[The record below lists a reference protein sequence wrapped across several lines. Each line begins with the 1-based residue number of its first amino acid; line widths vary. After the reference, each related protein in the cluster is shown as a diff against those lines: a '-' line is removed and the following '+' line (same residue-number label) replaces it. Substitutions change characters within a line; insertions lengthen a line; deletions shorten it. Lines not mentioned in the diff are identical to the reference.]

1 MSRAGAAT
9 VLVVGGAGYIGSH
22 MSAALLEDGYGV
34 VTLDDLSRG
43 HRELVPGGAFVQ
55 GGCGD
60 AAALDR
66 LFAAHR
72 IDAVMHFA
80 AWALVGESVARPL
93 DYYRNNVGATAVLLD
108 RMLAHGVKNLI
119 FSSTCAVY
127 GEPERV
133 PIDEEHPT
141 RPTNPYGRSKLAAE
155 LMLADA
161 ARAHGLS
168 FASLRYFNAAGAH
181 PDGRLGE
188 RHDPETHLIPLVL
201 QVASGERERIAVF
214 GSDYPTRDGTCVRDY
229 VHVCDL
235 AQAHLLALERLL
247 AGQPGGIYNLGSS
260 RGHTVREVIE
270 LARAITGHPIPAI
283 DAPRRPGDPAVLVAS
298 PEKARRELGWQP
310 RFEALATIV
319 ETAWAWHR
327 REAGLAARESGAAR

>member
-1 MSRAGAAT
+1 MSPRT

-22 MSAALLEDGYGV
+22 MLAALLDAGYGV

-43 HRELVPGGAFVQ
+43 HRELVLGGAFVQ

-60 AAALDR
+60 APTLDR
-66 LFAAHR
+66 LFAEHR

-93 DYYRNNVGATAVLLD
+93 DYYRNNVAATAVLLD
-108 RMLAHGVKNLI
+108 RMLAHGVKTFI

-133 PIDEEHPT
+133 PIDEDHPT
-141 RPTNPYGRSKLAAE
+141 RPTNPYGMTKLTAE
-155 LMLADA
+155 RMLADA
-161 ARAHGLS
+161 ARAHGLAFS
-168 FASLRYFNAAGAH
+168 ALRYFNAAGAH
-181 PDGRLGE
+181 PERPLGE

-201 QVASGERERIAVF
+201 QVAAGKRERISIL
-214 GSDYPTRDGTCVRDY
+214 GTDYPTRDGTCVRDY

-247 AGQPGGIYNLGSS
+247 AGKPGGIYNLGSS
-260 RGHTVREVIE
+260 HGYTVREVIA
-270 LARAITGHPIPAI
+270 LARKITGHPVPST
-283 DAPRRPGDPAVLVAS
+283 DAARRPGDPAVLVAS

-310 RFEALATIV
+310 RFEALETIV

-327 REAGLAARESGAAR
+327 REAGLAG

>member
-1 MSRAGAAT
+1 VSLPGRPKPT

-22 MSAALLEDGYGV
+22 MLAALLDAGYGV

-55 GGCGD
+55 GNCGD
-60 AAALDR
+60 AATLDR
-66 LFAAHR
+66 LFAEHR
-72 IDAVMHFA
+72 IDAAMHFA

-93 DYYRNNVGATAVLLD
+93 DYYRNNVAATAVLLD
-108 RMLAHGVKNLI
+108 RMLAHGVKTFI

-127 GEPERV
+127 GEPDRV
-133 PIDEEHPT
+133 PIDENHPT
-141 RPTNPYGRSKLAAE
+141 RPTNPYGTTKLTAE
-155 LMLADA
+155 HMLGDA
-161 ARAHGLS
+161 ARAHGLAFS
-168 FASLRYFNAAGAH
+168 ALRYFNAAGAH
-181 PDGRLGE
+181 PERPLGE

-201 QVASGERERIAVF
+201 QVAAGKRERISIL
-214 GSDYPTRDGTCVRDY
+214 GTDYPTRDGTCVRDY

-247 AGQPGGIYNLGSS
+247 AGKPGGIYNLGSS
-260 RGHTVREVIE
+260 HGHTVREVIE
-270 LARAITGHPIPAI
+270 LARRITGRPIPST

-310 RFEALATIV
+310 RFEALETIV
-319 ETAWAWHR
+319 ATAWAWHR
-327 REAGLAARESGAAR
+327 REAGLAG

>member
-1 MSRAGAAT
+1 MSRPGAPT
-9 VLVVGGAGYIGSH
+9 VLIVGGAGYIGSH
-22 MSAALLEDGYGV
+22 MLAALLDAGYGI

-60 AAALDR
+60 APSLDR
-66 LFAAHR
+66 LFTEHR

-108 RMLAHGVKNLI
+108 RMLAHGVKTFI

-133 PIDEEHPT
+133 PIDEDHPT
-141 RPTNPYGRSKLAAE
+141 RPTNPYGMTKLTAE
-155 LMLADA
+155 RMLADA
-161 ARAHGLS
+161 ARAHGLAY
-168 FASLRYFNAAGAH
+168 ASLRYFNAAGAH
-181 PDGRLGE
+181 PERPLGE

-201 QVASGERERIAVF
+201 QVAAGKRDRISILGA
-214 GSDYPTRDGTCVRDY
+214 DYPTRDGTCVRDY

-247 AGQPGGIYNLGSS
+247 AGKPGGVYNLGSS
-260 RGHTVREVIE
+260 RGYTVREVIE
-270 LARAITGHPIPAI
+270 LARNITGHPIPST

-310 RFEALATIV
+310 RFEALETII
-319 ETAWAWHR
+319 ETAWTWHR
-327 REAGLAARESGAAR
+327 REAGLAG

>member
-1 MSRAGAAT
+1 MSRAGAPT

-22 MSAALLEDGYGV
+22 MLAALLDAGYGV

-60 AAALDR
+60 APTLDR

-108 RMLAHGVKNLI
+108 RMLAHGVKTFI

-141 RPTNPYGRSKLAAE
+141 RPTNPYGMTKLTAE
-155 LMLADA
+155 RMLADA
-161 ARAHGLS
+161 AGAHGLAFS
-168 FASLRYFNAAGAH
+168 ALRYFNAAGAH
-181 PDGRLGE
+181 PERPLGE

-201 QVASGERERIAVF
+201 QVAAGKRERISIL
-214 GSDYPTRDGTCVRDY
+214 GTDYPTRDGTCVRDY

-260 RGHTVREVIE
+260 RGHTVREVIG
-270 LARAITGHPIPAI
+270 LARKITGHPIPST
-283 DAPRRPGDPAVLVAS
+283 DAARRPGDPAVLVAS

-310 RFEALATIV
+310 RFEALETIV

-327 REAGLAARESGAAR
+327 REAGLAG

>member
-1 MSRAGAAT
+1 MSTPGAAT

-22 MSAALLEDGYGV
+22 MLAALLDAGYRV

-43 HRELVPGGAFVQ
+43 HRELVPGGAFVE
-55 GGCGD
+55 GNCGD
-60 AAALDR
+60 AAILDR

-93 DYYRNNVGATAVLLD
+93 DYYRNNVSATAVLLD
-108 RMLAHGVKNLI
+108 RMLAHGVKRFI

-133 PIDEEHPT
+133 PIDEDHPT
-141 RPTNPYGRSKLAAE
+141 RPTNPYGMTKLTAE
-155 LMLADA
+155 RMLADA
-161 ARAHGLS
+161 ARAHGLVFS
-168 FASLRYFNAAGAH
+168 ALRYFNAAGAH
-181 PDGRLGE
+181 PARPLGE

-201 QVASGERERIAVF
+201 QVATGQRERIAIL
-214 GSDYPTRDGTCVRDY
+214 GTDYPTRDGTCVRDY

-247 AGQPGGIYNLGSS
+247 AGKPGGVYNLGSS
-260 RGHTVREVIE
+260 RGYTVREVIE
-270 LARAITGHPIPAI
+270 LARKITGHPIPAT

-298 PEKARRELGWQP
+298 PEKARRELAWQP
-310 RFEALATIV
+310 RFEALETIV

-327 REAGLAARESGAAR
+327 REAGLAG

>member
-1 MSRAGAAT
+1 MSRAGTPT

-22 MSAALLEDGYGV
+22 MLAALLDAGYGV

-60 AAALDR
+60 APTLDR
-66 LFAAHR
+66 LFTEHR

-93 DYYRNNVGATAVLLD
+93 DYYRNNVAATAVLLD
-108 RMLAHGVKNLI
+108 RMLAHGVKTFI

-133 PIDEEHPT
+133 PIDEDHPT
-141 RPTNPYGRSKLAAE
+141 QPTNPYGMTKLTAE
-155 LMLADA
+155 RMLADA
-161 ARAHGLS
+161 ARAHGLAFS
-168 FASLRYFNAAGAH
+168 ALRYFNAAGAH
-181 PDGRLGE
+181 PERRLGE

-201 QVASGERERIAVF
+201 QVAAGKRERISIL
-214 GSDYPTRDGTCVRDY
+214 GTDYPTRDGTCVRDY

-247 AGQPGGIYNLGSS
+247 AGKPGGIYNLGSS
-260 RGHTVREVIE
+260 RGYTVREVIE
-270 LARAITGHPIPAI
+270 LARKVTGHPIPST
-283 DAPRRPGDPAVLVAS
+283 DAARRPGDPAVLVAS

-310 RFEALATIV
+310 RFEALETIV

-327 REAGLAARESGAAR
+327 REAGLAG